1 MKVQFNILSLEVE
14 KLYQKQLSSEKEIDQ
29 HIEFIHDFVVSCGY
43 TWDEYLELSLKNNSN

>member
-14 KLYQKQLSSEKEIDQ
+14 KLYQKQLSSEKEIRQ